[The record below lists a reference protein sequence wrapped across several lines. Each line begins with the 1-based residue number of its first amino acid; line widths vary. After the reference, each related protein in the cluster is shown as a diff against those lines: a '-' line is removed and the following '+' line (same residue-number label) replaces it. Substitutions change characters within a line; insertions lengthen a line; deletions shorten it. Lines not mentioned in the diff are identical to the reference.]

1 MLLKIH
7 GDKLIFTFVLVR
19 GFLMIFDF
27 FCKFFIILID
37 KCVSLHSLENESK
50 RAVSA
55 LVSNTVPSPE
65 RSSSSKVHVEGL

>member
-37 KCVSLHSLENESK
+37 KCASLHS
-50 RAVSA
+50 
-55 LVSNTVPSPE
+55 
-65 RSSSSKVHVEGL
+65 